1 MKSYTD
7 IEQSKKLAEVLPIE
21 SADMFYSAGNETQP
35 IFRLH
40 SYGHIMSDKDFPCWS
55 LAALLDILPKKY
67 YPIKDHETDLILGK
81 PKDKWCALY
90 WDTTGMKDGEQTLA
104 GNPVDACYKMI
115 LKLHELKKDDEDI
128 MENNKKNNYCCEV
141 NDEALEQQLQIWFD
155 KGKCSGRDEVI
166 FHPEKFGLQKQGEQ
180 NPNPYSGTSFE
191 YNGHTWG
198 MCARD
203 NGVEIL
209 VDGKI
214 KDRVF
219 LNDDISKELF
229 IKALERVE
237 EQNNKGYTLTDC
249 DKNSWW
255 EDFKAYSYI
264 KQKSYI
270 NDELFDHKYTQN
282 FVEKQNQT
290 YMIQWKGNNLKEV
303 IEFTGKDKNFDK
315 WFKSFEEYEKYVY
328 DHNNIFKMFTEDGSH
343 YEVPVGAWIIKTPDG
358 CNVAPKAIFV
368 QNSSWNEEDEFILKD
383 AITAVD
389 LMLTP
394 EFQESNPNLYKSFE
408 VAKRWLKYIK
418 ERVQPQNTITDKEL
432 AQAKKDA
439 YNDALDKIEYH
450 SGEPTFD
457 DGWSAAIWYLKKKNV
472 QPQNTWK
479 PSEEQMDALYTYIYN
494 PQYFS
499 SQDPRIELVE
509 SVYQD
514 LKKLR
519 EE

>member
-1 MKSYTD
+1 MKELT
-7 IEQSKKLAEVLPIE
+7 IEEKAKRYDEALERTRELA
-21 SADMFYSAGNETQP
+21 
-35 IFRLH
+35 
-40 SYGHIMSDKDFPCWS
+40 
-55 LAALLDILPKKY
+55 
-67 YPIKDHETDLILGK
+67 TDLPNGRNDRI
-81 PKDKWCALY
+81 Y
-90 WDTTGMKDGEQTLA
+90 SVWDLESIF
-104 GNPVDACYKMI
+104 Y
-115 LKLHELKKDDEDI
+115 ELKEDDERI
-128 MENNKKNNYCCEV
+128 MENDKKNDCCGEV
-141 NDEALEQQLQIWFD
+141 NDEAMTQQLQIWFD

-209 VDGKI
+209 VDGEI
-214 KDRVF
+214 KGSVF
-219 LNDDISKELF
+219 LNDDIAKELF
-229 IKALERVE
+229 IRALERVE

-249 DKNSWW
+249 DKKSWW

-264 KQKSYI
+264 KQKPAI
-270 NDELFDHKYTQN
+270 NDELLDHRYTQN
-282 FVEKQNQT
+282 WVERQRQA
-290 YMIQWKGNNLKEV
+290 YAIQWKGNNLKEV
-303 IEFTGKDKNFDK
+303 IEFTGKDKNFNK

-358 CNVAPKAIFV
+358 CNVASKAIFV
-368 QNSSWNEEDEFILKD
+368 QKSSWSEEDETIKNNISHIIRQYDKISKKENQPCWYIGDCLLWIQNIKD
-383 AITAVD
+383 
-389 LMLTP
+389 
-394 EFQESNPNLYKSFE
+394 
-408 VAKRWLKYIK
+408 
-418 ERVQPQNTITDKEL
+418 RVQPQNTITDKEL

-457 DGWSAAIWYLKKKNV
+457 DGWSAAIWYLKKKNA

-479 PSEEQMDALYTYIYN
+479 PSDEQMENLSRAFNGGTY
-494 PQYFS
+494 QTS
-499 SQDPRIELVE
+499 LLMEL
-509 SVYQD
+509 YQD